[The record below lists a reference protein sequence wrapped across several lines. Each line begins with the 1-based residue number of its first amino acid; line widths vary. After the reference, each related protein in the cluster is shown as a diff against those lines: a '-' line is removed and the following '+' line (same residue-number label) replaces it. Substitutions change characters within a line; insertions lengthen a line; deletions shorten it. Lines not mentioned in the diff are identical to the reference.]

1 MAYWALEALD
11 GSKTA
16 LSSLDRVEGTDP
28 PAFKLGRRPHEES
41 HFGALPICVSRNQAQ
56 LTPCHDGVAIR
67 HSGSA
72 PTGVLRHHGAFDS
85 NEDVGQWV
93 WLTQEMGSTVIRHG
107 DTIALT
113 RGVNATAIQPQLVPT
128 TVMFRLKWV
137 CTKEALIERVK
148 EMRDLAHNEQGNKKV
163 YHLGRLAFDILPSEL
178 PAGEIEANDIDRLR
192 TVKHVGE
199 WAVGQLHE
207 LRTTSS
213 CSYLK
218 VLRLRALHAHAPVE
232 QSNGAVERR
241 D

>member
-41 HFGALPICVSRNQAQ
+41 HFGTLPICVSRNQAQ

-107 DTIALT
+107 DTIAWGLT
-113 RGVNATAIQPQLVPT
+113 RGNRPPIWLGAGTLGSLHAWKSLNKT
-128 TVMFRLKWV
+128 TLSHSTQARHRCELARARQTRILPNKNFT
-137 CTKEALIERVK
+137 TKLPP
-148 EMRDLAHNEQGNKKV
+148 NKKTESRYSSTTNPAV
-163 YHLGRLAFDILPSEL
+163 VGISAPGAAGRAALRKAAGLPLASSR
-178 PAGEIEANDIDRLR
+178 PA
-192 TVKHVGE
+192 
-199 WAVGQLHE
+199 
-207 LRTTSS
+207 
-213 CSYLK
+213 
-218 VLRLRALHAHAPVE
+218 AP
-232 QSNGAVERR
+232 
-241 D
+241 